1 LPKRIRLKPRF
12 VNGLRSLAHGSEWPP
27 WPNMG
32 IPVPRPDTPHLPH
45 NRASTPDAP
54 YNDTSNSRLCSLMCL
69 LAKLL
74 RSVRALTN
82 RTKAAAWPAENDSV
96 RRRTSRMENRTRG
109 RRRNALPRRKGREA
123 LRWRARQN
131 GPPLAIDT
139 FGGQRISMDDL
150 TGRSRL
156 RCKVIA
162 IGDTTKPL

>member
-1 LPKRIRLKPRF
+1 
-12 VNGLRSLAHGSEWPP
+12 
-27 WPNMG
+27 
-32 IPVPRPDTPHLPH
+32 
-45 NRASTPDAP
+45 
-54 YNDTSNSRLCSLMCL
+54 
-69 LAKLL
+69 
-74 RSVRALTN
+74 
-82 RTKAAAWPAENDSV
+82 
-96 RRRTSRMENRTRG
+96 MENRTRG